1 MKIIKKLM
9 YNGKEANLILLD
21 DNITIDVVYD
31 NKTLSSSAGAIWKN
45 IKNDDW
51 AQEALLAVEVE
62 SYLKKK
68 SCKNRLQEA
77 ADAYF

>member
-1 MKIIKKLM
+1 MKIIKKLI

-31 NKTLSSSAGAIWKN
+31 DKTLSSSVGAIWKN

>member
-1 MKIIKKLM
+1 MKIIKKLI
-9 YNGKEANLILLD
+9 YNGKEANLILQD

-31 NKTLSSSAGAIWKN
+31 DKTLSSSSGAVWKN

-68 SCKNRLQEA
+68 SCKNKLQEV

>member
-1 MKIIKKLM
+1 MKTVKKLI

-21 DNITIDVVYD
+21 DNITIDVVY
-31 NKTLSSSAGAIWKN
+31 NN
-45 IKNDDW
+45 
-51 AQEALLAVEVE
+51 
-62 SYLKKK
+62 K

>member
-1 MKIIKKLM
+1 MKIIKKLI
-9 YNGKEANLILLD
+9 YNGKEANLILQD
-21 DNITIDVVYD
+21 GNITIDVVYD
-31 NKTLSSSAGAIWKN
+31 DKTLSSSSGAVWKN

-68 SCKNRLQEA
+68 SCKNKLQEA